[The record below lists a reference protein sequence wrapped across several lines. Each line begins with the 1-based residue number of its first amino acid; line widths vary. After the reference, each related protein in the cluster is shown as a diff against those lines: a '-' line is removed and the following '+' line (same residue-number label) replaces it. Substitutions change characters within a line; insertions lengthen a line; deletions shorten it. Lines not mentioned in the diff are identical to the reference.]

1 MTIAQ
6 GYVKLSFVSI
16 FVSSGPF
23 LKNFGQVPV
32 QIMLYFMKIKRIR
45 FIVTCL
51 IVFVFFWDQDWQ
63 GGVLKLNKNYK
74 VFLPIWVL
82 FP

>member
-1 MTIAQ
+1 MTIIQ

-16 FVSSGPF
+16 FVSCGPF
-23 LKNFGQVPV
+23 LKDFGQVHV
-32 QIMLYFMKIKRIR
+32 RIMLYFMKIKRIG
-45 FIVTCL
+45 FIVACL
-51 IVFVFFWDQDWQ
+51 IVFVFFWDQGWQ
-63 GGVLKLNKNYK
+63 GGVLKLNKNYQ